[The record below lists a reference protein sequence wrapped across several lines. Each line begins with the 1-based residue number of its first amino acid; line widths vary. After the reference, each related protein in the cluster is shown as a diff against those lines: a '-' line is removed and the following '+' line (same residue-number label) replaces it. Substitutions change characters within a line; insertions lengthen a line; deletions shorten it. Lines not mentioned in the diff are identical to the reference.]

1 MQLRPLKIE
10 DIDHVVALA
19 DGLGLSHWSQSDY
32 AAELKRPDSYMTV
45 AVSEGEV
52 VGFIVG
58 RRVPGAGTSGGFDA
72 EIYNIGVDR
81 KAQRK
86 GVGVKLLS
94 GFLEKCRDESVE
106 AVWLDVRENNDVARA
121 FYERAGFE
129 AFDVR
134 RNFYTDPPDSG
145 IVMQLAIAKDQIKFL

>member
-10 DIDHVVALA
+10 DINHVVALA

-58 RRVPGAGTSGGFDA
+58 RRVPGAGPSGGFDA

-106 AVWLDVRENNDVARA
+106 AVWLDVRENNDAARA

-134 RNFYTDPPDSG
+134 RNFYTDPPDAG

>member
-1 MQLRPLKIE
+1 MG
-10 DIDHVVALA
+10 HN
-19 DGLGLSHWSQSDY
+19 LS
-32 AAELKRPDSYMTV
+32 
-45 AVSEGEV
+45 
-52 VGFIVG
+52 
-58 RRVPGAGTSGGFDA
+58 DA
-72 EIYNIGVDR
+72 EDSLSNMELPSSDLLDLFM
-81 KAQRK
+81 
-86 GVGVKLLS
+86 KLLS

-129 AFDVR
+129 AFEVR